1 MFERKKA
8 VSPII
13 ATVILIAFVIAVAAI
28 VTSSLTTVIKT
39 QTTTAETASKA
50 CTGAALNI
58 ISSSATSSLQIA
70 VENLGPNAMSNFTI
84 TAKRADNSLYTNT
97 TAAATLSIA
106 KGSSAII
113 TIPDINSTSGCPL
126 SMLRVSGGN
135 CPVSIEIDNSTKSIC

>member
-1 MFERKKA
+1 MFRRKA

-13 ATVILIAFVIAVAAI
+13 ATVILIAFVIAISAI

-39 QTTTAETASKA
+39 QTTATETTSKA

-70 VENLGPNAMSNFTI
+70 VENLGPNAMSNFTV
-84 TAKRADNSLYTNT
+84 TAKRADNSLYSNT

-113 TIPDINSTSGCPL
+113 TIHDINSTSGCPL
-126 SMLRVSGGN
+126 SELTVSAGN
-135 CPVSIEIDNSTKSIC
+135 CPVSIKIDNATRSIC